1 MIRSV
6 ALLIAYTTCTYAFVP
21 SHRAWITPKPVVSRL
36 TVGSTSSSS
45 SSSRITTSNSTS
57 ETAFFPFSNDKP
69 ETFFQE
75 EGIEQFRQLQALEKL
90 VQTTES
96 TDGGSIQHLEQESVT
111 RLSTERKQPAFLRLD
126 DIWKARL
133 LLLGASALYGTN
145 FSIIKIIGDS
155 MPVGISAS
163 LRFGLASLATLPWL
177 LQPPKD
183 GSLLIPK
190 TEKNANLWQTF
201 QQMASTTTIGAAL
214 AGFEVGMWNSVGYLA
229 QAVGLETTDAS
240 KSAFI
245 CSLAVVI
252 VPLLNLLSGK
262 QLLSREIFGAVM
274 AVAGVG
280 VLEMG
285 GLASGFSS
293 GDVASLLQ
301 PLFFGVAFWRMETA
315 MRKYPQEAN
324 RSTAAQLLAVFL
336 TSSLYCLTTCDL
348 NVPQIM
354 TWLHDPK
361 IVGSLFF
368 TGIITT
374 ALTIYM
380 EAVAM
385 KTLTAAETTL
395 LLSTEPLFGAGVASL
410 LIGESFGVDAGIGA
424 FLIIAGCIFSNLG
437 VDGVKNLLS
446 GNVKQE
452 EVVEMNEGEEKE
464 EEALTVVSA
473 EKAIVEVGLIGAFAQ
488 LIAWLEA
495 DILIGGAASLVAAE
509 EIVEEVITK
518 DLL

>member
-36 TVGSTSSSS
+36 AVGSTS

-201 QQMASTTTIGAAL
+201 QQMASTTTVGAAL

-240 KSAFI
+240 K
-245 CSLAVVI
+245 
-252 VPLLNLLSGK
+252 
-262 QLLSREIFGAVM
+262 
-274 AVAGVG
+274 
-280 VLEMG
+280 
-285 GLASGFSS
+285 
-293 GDVASLLQ
+293 
-301 PLFFGVAFWRMETA
+301 
-315 MRKYPQEAN
+315 
-324 RSTAAQLLAVFL
+324 
-336 TSSLYCLTTCDL
+336 
-348 NVPQIM
+348 
-354 TWLHDPK
+354 
-361 IVGSLFF
+361 
-368 TGIITT
+368 
-374 ALTIYM
+374 
-380 EAVAM
+380 
-385 KTLTAAETTL
+385 
-395 LLSTEPLFGAGVASL
+395 
-410 LIGESFGVDAGIGA
+410 
-424 FLIIAGCIFSNLG
+424 
-437 VDGVKNLLS
+437 
-446 GNVKQE
+446 
-452 EVVEMNEGEEKE
+452 
-464 EEALTVVSA
+464 VS
-473 EKAIVEVGLIGAFAQ
+473 
-488 LIAWLEA
+488 
-495 DILIGGAASLVAAE
+495 
-509 EIVEEVITK
+509 
-518 DLL
+518 